1 MSDTN
6 NNLGDQ
12 NQDQAND
19 NSLNQNNQLN
29 QAEGGS
35 TYWESNEVQE
45 AYDVQADKPEVTYSE
60 PIQDV
65 RDISYDEFKDNQ
77 YDIQKKK
84 KSRKKP
90 IFAVIL
96 TLVILMA
103 TAATA
108 YAFSDTLRNSID
120 MLIKNPKDY
129 YANIEYKSI
138 ESSVDKSIALMNM
151 RKNDKNFAQDV
162 TAKLSYDKDT
172 VGAMLQG
179 LAGMSISDLE
189 AFIGIPLDSIGFNLI
204 SANDDDENYQK
215 IGINLNN
222 IELIS
227 GEIFINNS
235 KQELLYYLPELS
247 SAYLRQSLDMED
259 YGMDEIDLDG
269 LTELLEKLS
278 SESTGDFIKRYA
290 KIITS
295 EIDDVKLTKKVPLT
309 VGDVTVESNL
319 LTVTIYPETLKNIII
334 KSLKEAK
341 NDEYIL
347 DILSSFNISK
357 GEYLDVIDES
367 IEEITDSLGEHS
379 EDDEVV
385 VMKLYVGKDGNILG
399 RKTQIISPSGESVDI
414 NFLNVSQ
421 NDKGAYDLLISE
433 DEDDTI
439 RIKGNHSIKNEA
451 YTGSGQLIVNS
462 YETGSMEFDFEYEGL
477 KTEIKNKSVFLYGNI
492 SLSSYEMMG
501 MEIVLEFDAKD
512 GEQLFAIKLNMGK
525 SSLVTLE
532 TSTKSLD
539 NFTIPKPDGNAD
551 IYDMLT
557 EIEDYTLTMDVLGY
571 ISTLSDRLGVNL
583 EGLLGGLL
591 PAL

>member
-19 NSLNQNNQLN
+19 NSLNQNNQHN

-35 TYWESNEVQE
+35 TYWESNEVQDS
-45 AYDVQADKPEVTYSE
+45 YDAQADKPEVTYSE
-60 PIQDV
+60 PIQDAQ
-65 RDISYDEFKDNQ
+65 DLSYDEFKNNQ

-84 KSRKKP
+84 KSRKTP

-151 RKNDKNFAQDV
+151 RKDNKNTAQEV

-179 LAGMSISDLE
+179 FAGMSISDLE
-189 AFIGIPLDSIGFNLI
+189 AFIGIPLDSIGFNLT
-204 SANDDDENYQK
+204 SAYDDDENYQK

-227 GEIFINNS
+227 GEVFINNS
-235 KQELLYYLPELS
+235 QQELLYYLPELS
-247 SAYLRQSLDMED
+247 SAYLRQSLDMKD
-259 YGMDEIDLDG
+259 YGMDEIELDG

-278 SESTGDFIKRYA
+278 SESTGEFIKRYA

-334 KSLKEAK
+334 KALKEAK

-347 DILSSFNISK
+347 DLLSSFNISK
-357 GEYLDVIDES
+357 DEYLDVIDES
-367 IEEITDSLGEHS
+367 IEEITDSLGEQS

-399 RKTQIISPSGESVDI
+399 RKTQIISPSGESLDI
-414 NFLNVSQ
+414 NFLNASQ
-421 NDKGAYDLLISE
+421 NDKGAYELLIT

-439 RIKGNHSIKNEA
+439 HIQGNHSIKNEA
-451 YTGSGQLIVNS
+451 YTGSGKAIFNS
-462 YETGSMEFDFEYEGL
+462 YATESMVFDFEYEGL
-477 KTEIKNKSVFLYGNI
+477 KTEIKNNSVFLYGNI

-501 MEIVLEFDAKD
+501 IEIVLEFDAKD
-512 GEQLFAIKLNMGK
+512 GEQLFAVKLNMGK

-551 IYDMLT
+551 IFDMPT
-557 EIEDYTLTMDVLGY
+557 EIEDYILTIDVSGY

-591 PAL
+591 PAF